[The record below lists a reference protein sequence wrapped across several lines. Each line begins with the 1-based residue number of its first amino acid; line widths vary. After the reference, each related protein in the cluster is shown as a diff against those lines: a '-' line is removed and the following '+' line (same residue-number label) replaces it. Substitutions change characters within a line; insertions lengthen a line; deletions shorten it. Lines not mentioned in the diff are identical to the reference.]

1 MGFWDLSDGETAANT
16 GTEYEVPSGNME
28 PIPAGSS
35 VLAMID
41 ECKWDKKPTGEEFIS
56 ARWTVLA
63 PEEYKNRKVF
73 HKIWVTDLDPSAKD
87 DAAAKSK
94 RDKAR
99 KMLAAIDANAGGKL
113 TAKPSI
119 PSNDDLLHLTNKPMV
134 ATMMIWSMPDSRN
147 GGMMHG
153 NWVSAVASK
162 NGKDIHVAEAKPLPT
177 GGGSGAASGS
187 RDDFGST
194 RGGGYAKPPS
204 ADLDDSIPF
213 APQFL

>member
-1 MGFWDLSDGETAANT
+1 MMGFWDLSDGETATNT
-16 GTEYEVPSGNME
+16 GTEYEVPSGNIE

-41 ECKWDKKPTGEEFIS
+41 ECKWEMKPTGEEFIS

-73 HKIWVTDLDPSAKD
+73 HKLWVMDMDPSAKD
-87 DAAAKSK
+87 EASGLKK

-113 TAKPSI
+113 TAKPGR
-119 PSNDDLLHLTNKPMV
+119 PTNDDLLSLTNKPMI
-134 ATMMIWSMPDSRN
+134 ATMMEWEMPDTRN
-147 GGMMHG
+147 GGMMSG

-162 NGKDIHVAEAKPLPT
+162 ASKDIHVAERKPKPK
-177 GGGSGAASGS
+177 GMSGGAARPS
-187 RDDFGST
+187 DDFGAGS
-194 RGGGYAKPPS
+194 GGGYTKPGMV
-204 ADLDDSIPF
+204 DDDIPF
-213 APQFL
+213 APVWLI

>member
-1 MGFWDLSDGETAANT
+1 MMGFWDLSDGETATNT
-16 GTEYEVPSGNME
+16 GTEYEVPSGNMD

-41 ECKWDKKPTGEEFIS
+41 ECKWEMKPTGEEFIS

-73 HKIWVTDLDPSAKD
+73 HKLWVMDMDPSAKD
-87 DAAAKSK
+87 EASGLKK

-113 TAKPSI
+113 TAKPGR
-119 PSNDDLLHLTNKPMV
+119 PTNDDLLSLTNKPMI
-134 ATMMIWSMPDSRN
+134 ATMMEWEMPDTRN
-147 GGMMHG
+147 GGMMSG

-162 NGKDIHVAEAKPLPT
+162 ASKDIHIAERKPKQK
-177 GGGSGAASGS
+177 GMSGGAARPS
-187 RDDFGST
+187 DDFGAGS
-194 RGGGYAKPPS
+194 GGGYTKPS
-204 ADLDDSIPF
+204 MVDDDIPF
-213 APQFL
+213 APVWLI

>member
-1 MGFWDLSDGETAANT
+1 MMSFWDLSTGETAANT
-16 GTEYEVPSGNME
+16 GTEYESGNIE

-41 ECKWDKKPTGEEFIS
+41 EIKWDRKPSGEEFIS

-63 PEEYKNRKVF
+63 PDEYKNRKVF
-73 HKIWVTDLDPSAKD
+73 HKLWVTDADPSAKD
-87 DAAAKSK
+87 ETAAKNK

-113 TAKPSI
+113 TAKQGI
-119 PSNDDLLHLTNKPMV
+119 PSTDDLVMALTNKPMV
-134 ATMMIWSMPDSRN
+134 CAIMVWSMPDTRN

-162 NGKDIHVAEAKPLPT
+162 ASKDIHIAEAKPLPS
-177 GGGSGAASGS
+177 GGSGMGSGS
-187 RDDFGST
+187 RDDFGAGSS
-194 RGGGYAKPPS
+194 GGYRAPVT
-204 ADLDDSIPF
+204 DDEIPF
-213 APQFL
+213 

>member
-16 GTEYEVPSGNME
+16 GTEYEVPSGNMD

-41 ECKWDKKPTGEEFIS
+41 ECKWEMKPTGEEFIS

-73 HKIWVTDLDPSAKD
+73 HKLWVLDMDPSAKD
-87 DAAAKSK
+87 EASGLKK

-113 TAKPSI
+113 TAKAGRPT
-119 PSNDDLLHLTNKPMV
+119 NDDLLSLTNKPMI
-134 ATMMIWSMPDSRN
+134 ASMMIWSMPDTRN
-147 GGMMHG
+147 GGMMGG

-162 NGKDIHVAEAKPLPT
+162 ASKDIHVAEAKPLPA
-177 GGGSGAASGS
+177 GGAAASGS
-187 RDDFGST
+187 RDDFGAQ
-194 RGGGYAKPPS
+194 RGGGYTKP
-204 ADLDDSIPF
+204 AVDDDIPF
-213 APQFL
+213 APVWLI

>member
-1 MGFWDLSDGETAANT
+1 MSFWDLSDGNTAKDT
-16 GTEYEVPSGNME
+16 GGQYEVPGGTME

-41 ECKWDKKPTGEEFIS
+41 EIKWDRKQTGDEFIS

-73 HKIWVTDLDPSAKD
+73 HKLWVTDLDPGAKD
-87 DAAAKSK
+87 QDAGVKK

-113 TAKPSI
+113 TAKPGI
-119 PSNDDLLHLTNKPMV
+119 PTNDDLQQITNKPMV
-134 ATMMIWSMPDSRN
+134 CTLMIWSMPDTQN

-153 NWVSAVASK
+153 NWVSAVAPK
-162 NGKDIHVAEAKPLPT
+162 ADKDIHIAEAKPLPR
-177 GGGSGAASGS
+177 GGGGGGA
-187 RDDFGST
+187 RDDFGTGGSF
-194 RGGGYAKPPS
+194 GGGGARR
-204 ADLDDSIPF
+204 DMDDEIPF
-213 APQFL
+213 

>member
-1 MGFWDLSDGETAANT
+1 MSFWDLSTGETAANT
-16 GTEYEVPSGNME
+16 GTEYEVPSGNIE

-41 ECKWDKKPTGEEFIS
+41 EIKWDRKLSGEEFIS

-73 HKIWVTDLDPSAKD
+73 HKLWVTDADPGAKD
-87 DAAAKSK
+87 EAAAKNK

-113 TAKPSI
+113 TAKPGI
-119 PSNDDLLHLTNKPMV
+119 PTTDDLVMALTNKPMV
-134 ATMMIWSMPDSRN
+134 CTIMTWSMPDTRN

-162 NGKDIHVAEAKPLPT
+162 ASKDIHIAEAKPLPS
-177 GGGSGAASGS
+177 GGSGMASGS
-187 RDDFGST
+187 RDDFGA
-194 RGGGYAKPPS
+194 GGAGGSYRSPVM
-204 ADLDDSIPF
+204 DDEIPF

>member
-41 ECKWDKKPTGEEFIS
+41 EVKWDRKLSGEEFIS

-63 PEEYKNRKVF
+63 PDEYKNRKVF
-73 HKIWVTDLDPSAKD
+73 HKLWVTDADPSAKD
-87 DAAAKSK
+87 ETAAKNK

-113 TAKPSI
+113 TAKPGI
-119 PSNDDLLHLTNKPMV
+119 PTTDDLSMHLTNKPMV
-134 ATMMIWSMPDSRN
+134 CTMMTWSMPDTRN

-162 NGKDIHVAEAKPLPT
+162 ASKDIHITEAKPLPT
-177 GGGSGAASGS
+177 GGTGAARS
-187 RDDFGST
+187 RDDFGAGSGVGMT
-194 RGGGYAKPPS
+194 QRNA
-204 ADLDDSIPF
+204 LDDDIPF